1 MDDLAAV
8 FDFAATVIGLFLS
21 TMLSHWF
28 TTILIFMGVLS
39 LIVAVFLATRGDR

>member
-1 MDDLAAV
+1 MEDLAAV
-8 FDFAATVIGLFLS
+8 FDFIATVFGLFLT

-28 TTILIFMGVLS
+28 TTILIFLFVLS

>member
-8 FDFAATVIGLFLS
+8 FDFFATVFGLFLT

-28 TTILIFMGVLS
+28 TTILIFLFVLS